1 MRTGRE
7 GRSCGGAGGA
17 GAGMGLLRWSSA
29 ERVSE
34 RSGLISDAVN
44 SRGGRGGSGAGP
56 AASETRHVRLQSSR
70 LGGCSAT
77 PRLLLPQESGNV
89 FCSLSS
95 SVPDPFT
102 IK

>member
-1 MRTGRE
+1 
-7 GRSCGGAGGA
+7 
-17 GAGMGLLRWSSA
+17 MGLLRCSSA

-34 RSGLISDAVN
+34 RSLLISDAVK
-44 SRGGRGGSGAGP
+44 SRGGPGGERGRLALSGGGQ
-56 AASETRHVRLQSSR
+56 RGLQSSQ

-77 PRLLLPQESGNV
+77 PWLVLPQEPESG